1 MAFLTVYILL
11 VKTGKARVLL
21 KITMA
26 QFCSSVPVGLDSLK
40 VSQHVQYL
48 DSETE
53 AATPQ
58 TFYFIK
64 LNAQTCVH
72 VSIFT
77 DCEP

>member
-1 MAFLTVYILL
+1 
-11 VKTGKARVLL
+11 
-21 KITMA
+21 MA